1 MKTFVTPQFGC
12 CPLVSMSHNR
22 GRNNKINYFYEKALR
37 ITYSDNSS
45 SFQDLLKKITQ
56 FLFIIEIY
64 KL

>member
-37 ITYSDNSS
+37 ITYSDTHLH
-45 SFQDLLKKITQ
+45 FKTC
-56 FLFIIEIY
+56 
-64 KL
+64 